1 MRVAMLLGASLAG
14 LPIGLRYQAAGLA
27 SRLDPGTQLFYV
39 SDGRPQPP
47 WIVDSVRT
55 GQPLR
60 PGAECASL
68 TLRRR
73 PADPKPER
81 SRLCLASDTLYR
93 WEAAAGAWVVSRP
106 VGPDMAV
113 TLVKPN
119 GDSVHYETG
128 ALGEDLVSGNAIGVV
143 STTVTTVDAGG
154 RARLR
159 VRERY
164 AISLATAT
172 NGTFEA
178 PDPAAPGRWV
188 VRHTFALKELRPG
201 AR

>member
-1 MRVAMLLGASLAG
+1 MRVVILLGAWLVG
-14 LPIGLRYQAAGLA
+14 IPLGLRHQAAGLA
-27 SRLDPGTQLFYV
+27 SRLVPGTQLFYV
-39 SDGRPQPP
+39 SDGRAQPP
-47 WIVDSVRT
+47 WVVDSVQT
-55 GQPLR
+55 GQPLK
-60 PGAECASL
+60 PGADCASL

-73 PADPKPER
+73 PEDPKPER

-93 WEAAAGAWVVSRP
+93 WEKAAGAWVVFRP

-113 TLVKPN
+113 TLVKAN

-128 ALGEDLVSGNAIGVV
+128 ALGEDMVSGNAIGVV
-143 STTVTTVDAGG
+143 STTVTTVDASG

-159 VRERY
+159 VQERY

-172 NGTFEA
+172 SGTFEA

-201 AR
+201 SR